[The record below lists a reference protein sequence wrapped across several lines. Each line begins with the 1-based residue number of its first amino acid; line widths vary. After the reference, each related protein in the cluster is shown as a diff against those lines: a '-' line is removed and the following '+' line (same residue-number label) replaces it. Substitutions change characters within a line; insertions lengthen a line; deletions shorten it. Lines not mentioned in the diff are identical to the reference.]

1 MIHELPVRKIN
12 YKDPVTKQ
20 PNRWAYKNPDYE
32 EFYKHHEID
41 NMAMPIFR
49 AFNYQYFVKNK
60 FAKVGN
66 NLSPEHF

>member
-49 AFNYQYFVKNK
+49 AKSLT
-60 FAKVGN
+60 
-66 NLSPEHF
+66 LSSVNGSVYP